1 MYYDDPYNPTLEND
15 YDSVSQDSSTT
26 ANTFRQ
32 KQRNNL
38 DSSKKA
44 DKGYHK
50 IKRIVDGKKNSF
62 EIYNGYL
69 VTGSSI
75 RNALTGTKYEHY
87 KIGTR
92 DEDLL
97 FKVKYA
103 TSDKGMNREHVT
115 LFYDNPEHFERHT
128 KTVVSIGVKSV
139 WLCKYNAEK
148 SRRAD
153 E

>member
-32 KQRNNL
+32 KQRNHL
-38 DSSKKA
+38 DNSKKA

-50 IKRIVDGKKNSF
+50 IKRFIDGKKYSF

-97 FKVKYA
+97 FKVKFS
-103 TSDKGMNREHVT
+103 TGDKGMNGDHVT

-128 KTVVSIGVKSV
+128 KMVISSDVKSA
-139 WLCKYNAEK
+139 WLQKHTAEK
-148 SRRAD
+148 MRRSD